1 MYWALLQTPPAFG
14 FPEWLSRS
22 PHLRTIPHHH
32 SLSWKQNFIHS
43 SLGSLPS
50 SRLQKILGLK
60 SAPTLLSKAS
70 PPPGTFCPSPSPSTT
85 DQRNWISSRSFP
97 FIQCSY
103 HGPAHGQASFSL
115 PLPFP
120 CRIDLFSFNSLI
132 FSFPRS
138 GAVSSDPW
146 WEAFCLGLNQDGLG
160 REAGGGKKKRK
171 KEEEHTSWQNP
182 EQRSHNILLS
192 ILFIVRLK
200 H

>member
-1 MYWALLQTPPAFG
+1 MTSLWCLPLHCQLCQAPHLGSALVLTFTMYWALLQTPPAFG
-14 FPEWLSRS
+14 FLEWLSRS

-70 PPPGTFCPSPSPSTT
+70 PPPGAFCPSPSPSTT

-146 WEAFCLGLNQDGLG
+146 WEAF
-160 REAGGGKKKRK
+160 
-171 KEEEHTSWQNP
+171 
-182 EQRSHNILLS
+182 
-192 ILFIVRLK
+192 
-200 H
+200 